1 MPQAKTT
8 FRREMGG
15 LSMWFSL
22 HVIHSGAAALQ
33 ECKKFVP
40 IRGRHVY
47 IPPMNSSREIFNS
60 EPPEIYRLQTRGPGP
75 TGSLPLTEEMLLKSP
90 SGDLFGLTQNAGM
103 GWNPAELGREQF
115 LILST
120 QGGLRAPDGKP
131 IALGYHTGHWE
142 IGLLVQAAAE
152 EFRRLKTIPFAG
164 FCSDPCD
171 GRTQGTTGMFDS
183 LPYRNDAAI
192 LFRRLARSL
201 PCRAGVL
208 GIATCDKGLPAMLMA
223 VAGLRDLP
231 SVVVPGGVTLP
242 PEQGEDAGAV
252 QTLGTRFAHGMVTLS
267 EAADLG
273 CRACGSPGGGC
284 QFLGTAATSQVV
296 GEALGLSLPH
306 SALAPS
312 GQPVW
317 LELARSSA
325 RAVRHLAER
334 KLATRDILTD
344 ASIANAMVVHAA
356 FGGSTNLLLHIPA
369 IAHAAG
375 LKQPTV
381 EDWIAVNRRVP
392 RLVSVLPNGPVHH
405 PTVRVFL
412 AGGVP
417 EVMLHL
423 RQLSLLHLDVLT
435 VSGKT
440 LGENLDAWKKSE
452 RRAKFRELLHQLD
465 GVVADEVIFSPAEA
479 RHRGLTGTLVFPRGN
494 LAPEGSVVKA
504 TAIDPSLF
512 DAQGVY
518 RHEGPARVFVNER
531 DAIAAIKQGRIQAGD
546 VLVLA
551 GIGPMGTGMEET
563 YQVTGALKF
572 LPQGKQVALLT
583 DARFSGVS
591 TGACIGHIGPE
602 GLAGGPIGKLV
613 DGDIV
618 RIVIDRSRIEGA
630 VDLVGAGG
638 RRFSA
643 EEGAQVLAAR
653 TSRND
658 LAANPA
664 LPEDTKLWAA
674 LQLASGGTWAGCV
687 FDAERIAELLRR
699 VQVS

>member
-1 MPQAKTT
+1 MSSSHDV
-8 FRREMGG
+8 FD
-15 LSMWFSL
+15 
-22 HVIHSGAAALQ
+22 SGA
-33 ECKKFVP
+33 P
-40 IRGRHVY
+40 D
-47 IPPMNSSREIFNS
+47 
-60 EPPEIYRLQTRGPGP
+60 IYRIQTHALGPA
-75 TGSLPLTEEMLLKSP
+75 GSLPLTEDQLRHSP
-90 SGDLFGLTQNAGM
+90 SGDLFGLMQNAGM
-103 GWNPAELGREQF
+103 GWNPAEVGREQF

-120 QGGLRAPDGKP
+120 QGGLRAPDGRP

-183 LPYRNDAAI
+183 LPYRNDAAVI
-192 LFRRLARSL
+192 FRRLARSL
-201 PCRAGVL
+201 PLRAGVL
-208 GIATCDKGLPAMLMA
+208 GIATCDKGLPAMMMA

-231 SVVVPGGVTLP
+231 CVVVPGGVTLP
-242 PEQGEDAGAV
+242 PTNGEDAGTV
-252 QTLGTRFAHGMVTLS
+252 QTLGTRFAQGKVSLA

-273 CRACGSPGGGC
+273 CRACASPGGGC

-296 GEALGLSLPH
+296 SEALGLSLPH

-317 LELARSSA
+317 LDMATRSA
-325 RAVRHLAER
+325 RALHYLGGQ
-334 KLATRDILTD
+334 KLKTRDVVTS
-344 ASIANAMVVHAA
+344 ASIENAMVLHAA

-375 LKQPTV
+375 LKPPTV

-423 RQLSLLHLDVLT
+423 RKLGLLNLDTLT
-435 VSGKT
+435 VTGKT
-440 LGENLDAWKKSE
+440 LGENLDWWEKSE
-452 RRAKFRELLHQLD
+452 RRARFRELLQQQD
-465 GVVADEVIFSPAEA
+465 GVSAEEVIFAPEQAQA
-479 RHRGLTGTLVFPRGN
+479 RGMSGTLVFPRGN

-504 TAIDPSLF
+504 AAIDPSVV
-512 DAQGVY
+512 DANGIYQK
-518 RHEGPARVFVNER
+518 EGPARVFVSEK
-531 DAIAAIKQGRIQAGD
+531 DAMAAIKQGRIHAGD
-546 VLVLA
+546 VLVLT

-563 YQVTGALKF
+563 YQVTGALKH
-572 LPQGKQVALLT
+572 LPHGKDVALLT

-602 GLAGGPIGKLV
+602 GLAGGPIGKILE
-613 DGDIV
+613 GDLI
-618 RIVIDRSRIEGA
+618 RIHIDRNRVEGSI
-630 VDLVGAGG
+630 DLVGEGG
-638 RRFSA
+638 RRFTP
-643 EEGAQVLAAR
+643 EEGAALLARRATR
-653 TSRND
+653 SD
-658 LAANPA
+658 LAPHAA
-664 LPEDTKLWAA
+664 LPDDTRLWAA
-674 LQLASGGTWAGCV
+674 LQFAGGGTWAGCV
-687 FDAERIAELLRR
+687 YDAERILETLEAGR
-699 VQVS
+699 VAMEIPSSKFQAPSSTATRSGISP